1 MLGSPTATSFTA
13 HRPSS
18 LPTAAIHPHPPL
30 PSQEGCG
37 PVKSRLTRAYEGE
50 TQGGT
55 QEVGG
60 PAGASRKR
68 ATTFVVAHFR
78 PFFFPPPA
86 DHPSS
91 QRQHGDVSQEREVNH
106 RATRR
111 A

>member
-37 PVKSRLTRAYEGE
+37 PVKSCLTRGYEGE

-68 ATTFVVAHFR
+68 ATTKVVACFW
-78 PFFFPPPA
+78 PSFFPPPA

-91 QRQHGDVSQEREVNH
+91 QHQHGDVSQECKADH
-106 RATRR
+106 RAT
-111 A
+111 